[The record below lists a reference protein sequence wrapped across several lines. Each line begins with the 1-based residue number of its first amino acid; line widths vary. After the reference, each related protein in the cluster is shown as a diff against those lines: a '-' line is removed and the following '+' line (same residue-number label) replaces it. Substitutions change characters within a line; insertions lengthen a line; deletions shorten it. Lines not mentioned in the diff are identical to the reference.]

1 VHYRARVATAIGICA
16 AASCTRERAADPVV
30 PVTLTGAGATFPY
43 PLYRVWFAEYGQRT
57 GVRINYFA
65 VGSAEG
71 QRLLE
76 RGEAEFGATD
86 KPPPSVNP
94 QASACARVAVPMV
107 RGPIAIAYNLPLS
120 SGPLKFDA
128 ALLADVFS
136 GKVRQWN
143 APEIRALNKDV
154 VLPATPITV
163 VHRGT
168 GSGTSRA
175 FGDFLSSSGRWEG
188 SRVGDTSEVRWP
200 VGIAAEGNAG
210 VALEVKVTLGAIGYM
225 ELSYARQNRLSIG
238 AVADRGGKFVAPG
251 SGLPDYPIIANTW
264 LLIDPMHMKA
274 DRGRPL
280 VAFVRW
286 ALTDG
291 AARALEMEYTP
302 VPADSVSR
310 YETLLEK
317 IDFARCSEKAGPSAS
332 LGTTN
337 H

>member
-1 VHYRARVATAIGICA
+1 M
-16 AASCTRERAADPVV
+16 

-43 PLYRVWFAEYGQRT
+43 PLYRVWFAEYGQRM

-76 RGEAEFGATD
+76 RGEADFGATD
-86 KPPPSVNP
+86 KPVLPPPAAQS
-94 QASACARVAVPMV
+94 SACARVAVPMV
-107 RGPIAIAYNLPLS
+107 RGPIAVAYNLPLA

-128 ALLADVFS
+128 VLLADVFS

-143 APEIRALNKDV
+143 APEIRALNKGV
-154 VLPATPITV
+154 ELPATPITV

-175 FGDFLSSSGRWEG
+175 FGDFLSSSKRWKG
-188 SRVGDTSEVRWP
+188 SQVGDTGEVRWP

-210 VALEVKVTLGAIGYM
+210 VALEVKVTVGAIGYM

-251 SGLPDYPIIANTW
+251 SGLPDYPIVANTW
-264 LLIDPMHMKA
+264 LVIDPVHMKA

-291 AARALEMEYTP
+291 AAQALEMEYTP
-302 VPADSVSR
+302 VAADSVSR
-310 YETLLEK
+310 YDALLEK
-317 IDFARCSEKAGPSAS
+317 IDFARCSAR
-332 LGTTN
+332 
-337 H
+337 

>member
-1 VHYRARVATAIGICA
+1 LHLRSCIACALAICVAV
-16 AASCTRERAADPVV
+16 SCTREPNAEPAA

-43 PLYRVWFAEYGQRT
+43 PLYRVWFSEYGQRT

-65 VGSAEG
+65 VGSTEG

-76 RGEAEFGATD
+76 RGEADFGATD
-86 KPPPSVNP
+86 KPVRA
-94 QASACARVAVPMV
+94 QADTQTNGCARVAVPMV
-107 RGPIAIAYNLPLS
+107 RGPIAVAYNLPLP
-120 SGPLKFDA
+120 SGPLNFDA

-143 APEIRALNKDV
+143 APEIRALNKGAD
-154 VLPATPITV
+154 LPATPITV

-175 FGDFLSSSGRWEG
+175 FGDFLSSSGPWAG
-188 SRVGDTSEVRWP
+188 SVVGDTSEVRWP

-210 VALEVKVTLGAIGYM
+210 VALEVKVTVGAIGYM

-238 AVADRGGKFVAPG
+238 AVANRDGKYLAPG

-264 LLIDPMHMKA
+264 LLIDPVHMKPE
-274 DRGRPL
+274 RGKPL

-291 AARALEMEYTP
+291 AAQALEMEYTP
-302 VPADSVSR
+302 VASDSVSR
-310 YETLLEK
+310 YDAVLEK
-317 IDFARCSEKAGPSAS
+317 IDFAKCAA
-332 LGTTN
+332 

>member
-1 VHYRARVATAIGICA
+1 LHRRGILCVVALGAVVSCA
-16 AASCTRERAADPVV
+16 RERSADPVL

-43 PLYRVWFAEYGQRT
+43 PLYRIWFSEYGQRT

-65 VGSAEG
+65 VGSTEG

-76 RGEAEFGATD
+76 RGEADFGATD
-86 KPPPSVNP
+86 KPVRLQSDA
-94 QASACARVAVPMV
+94 QANGCARVAVPMV
-107 RGPIAIAYNLPLS
+107 RGPIAMAYNLPLS
-120 SGPLKFDA
+120 PGALNFDA
-128 ALLADVFS
+128 ALLADIFS

-143 APEIRALNKDV
+143 APEIKALNKGVD
-154 VLPATPITV
+154 LPATPIAV

-210 VALEVKVTLGAIGYM
+210 VALEVKVTVGAIGYM

-238 AVADRGGKFVAPG
+238 AVANRDGRYLAPG

-264 LLIDPMHMKA
+264 LVIDPRAHE
-274 DRGRPL
+274 GRPR
-280 VAFVRW
+280 A
-286 ALTDG
+286 T
-291 AARALEMEYTP
+291 ARGI
-302 VPADSVSR
+302 R
-310 YETLLEK
+310 
-317 IDFARCSEKAGPSAS
+317 S
-332 LGTTN
+332 LGTHRRRSAGTRDGVHAN
-337 H
+337 RG

>member
-1 VHYRARVATAIGICA
+1 VA
-16 AASCTRERAADPVV
+16 
-30 PVTLTGAGATFPY
+30 PVTLIGAGATFPY
-43 PLYRVWFAEYGQRT
+43 PLYRVWFADYGQRT

-76 RGEAEFGATD
+76 RGEADFGATD
-86 KPPPSVNP
+86 KPVRLQSDSVANG
-94 QASACARVAVPMV
+94 CARVAVPMV
-107 RGPIAIAYNLPLS
+107 RGPIAVAYNLALS
-120 SGPLKFDA
+120 SGPLNFDA
-128 ALLADVFS
+128 ALLADIFA
-136 GKVRQWN
+136 GKVTQWN
-143 APEIRALNKDV
+143 APQIKALNKGVD
-154 VLPATPITV
+154 LPATPITV

-200 VGIAAEGNAG
+200 VGVAAEGNAG
-210 VALEVKVTLGAIGYM
+210 VALEVKVTVGAIGYM

-238 AVADRGGKFVAPG
+238 AVANRDGKYLAPG

-264 LLIDPMHMKA
+264 LLIDPVHMKA
-274 DRGRPL
+274 DRGKPL

-291 AARALEMEYTP
+291 AAQALEMEYTP
-302 VPADSVSR
+302 VAADSVSR
-310 YETLLEK
+310 YDALLEK
-317 IDFARCSEKAGPSAS
+317 IDFARCAA
-332 LGTTN
+332 

>member
-1 VHYRARVATAIGICA
+1 MHLRSCIACALAICVAVV
-16 AASCTRERAADPVV
+16 SCTRERNAERVA

-43 PLYRVWFAEYGQRT
+43 PLYRVWFSEYGQRT

-65 VGSAEG
+65 VGSTEG

-76 RGEAEFGATD
+76 RGEADFGATD
-86 KPPPSVNP
+86 KPVHA
-94 QASACARVAVPMV
+94 QADSPTNGCSRVAVPMV
-107 RGPIAIAYNLPLS
+107 RGPIAVAYNLPLP
-120 SGPLKFDA
+120 SGPLNFDA

-143 APEIRALNKDV
+143 APEIKALNKGAD
-154 VLPATPITV
+154 LPATPITV

-175 FGDFLSSSGRWEG
+175 FGDFLSSSGRWTG
-188 SRVGDTSEVRWP
+188 SVVGDTSEVRWP

-210 VALEVKVTLGAIGYM
+210 VALEVKVTVGAIGYM
-225 ELSYARQNRLSIG
+225 ELSYARQNRLAIG
-238 AVADRGGKFVAPG
+238 AVANRDGKYLAPG

-264 LLIDPMHMKA
+264 LLIDPVHMKPE
-274 DRGRPL
+274 RGKPL
-280 VAFVRW
+280 IAFVRW

-291 AARALEMEYTP
+291 AAQALEMEYTP
-302 VPADSVSR
+302 VASDSVSR
-310 YETLLEK
+310 YDAVLEK
-317 IDFARCSEKAGPSAS
+317 IDFAKCAA
-332 LGTTN
+332 

>member
-1 VHYRARVATAIGICA
+1 LNLRSRIAGALALCLVLSCAREQNA
-16 AASCTRERAADPVV
+16 APAA

-43 PLYRVWFAEYGQRT
+43 PLYRAWFSEYGQRT

-76 RGEAEFGATD
+76 RGEADFGATD
-86 KPPPSVNP
+86 KPVPFQSGAEAN
-94 QASACARVAVPMV
+94 SCARVAVPMV
-107 RGPIAIAYNLPLS
+107 RGPIAVAYNLPLS
-120 SGPLKFDA
+120 SGPLNFDA
-128 ALLADVFS
+128 ALLADVFA
-136 GKVRQWN
+136 GRVRQWN
-143 APEIRALNKDV
+143 APQIKALNKGVD
-154 VLPATPITV
+154 LPATPITV

-210 VALEVKVTLGAIGYM
+210 VALEVKVTVGAIGYM

-238 AVADRGGKFVAPG
+238 SVANREGKYLAPG
-251 SGLPDYPIIANTW
+251 AGLPDYPIIANTW
-264 LLIDPMHMKA
+264 LLIDPVHIKA

-291 AARALEMEYTP
+291 AVQALEMEYTP
-302 VPADSVSR
+302 IAADSASH
-310 YETLLEK
+310 YDALLAR
-317 IDFARCSEKAGPSAS
+317 IDFARC
-332 LGTTN
+332 TV